1 MVCGLKN
8 KSVEPP
14 VENPGCWKCSKC
26 SVGCSVL
33 IEGRKF
39 TSTNTKKTYT
49 IRKNLT
55 CNSKFVIYLAT
66 CQKCS
71 GQYVGKS
78 TTAFRIRH
86 SNHRQEIKN
95 KIGGLGNHYGGE
107 GCGKE
112 NVKIQIIDQVEE
124 GDRKALANAEI
135 YWQNQLRV
143 YIQNGGNAHCRRK
156 EKS

>member
-1 MVCGLKN
+1 M
-8 KSVEPP
+8 
-14 VENPGCWKCSKC
+14 ENPGCWKCRKC

-78 TTAFRIRH
+78 TTAFKTRH